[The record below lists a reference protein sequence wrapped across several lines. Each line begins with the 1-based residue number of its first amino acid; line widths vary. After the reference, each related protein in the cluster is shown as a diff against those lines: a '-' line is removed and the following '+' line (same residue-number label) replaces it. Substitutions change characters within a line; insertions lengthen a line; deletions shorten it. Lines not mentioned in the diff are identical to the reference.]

1 MLHDNNLFSMMI
13 GFQILNI
20 MCQETHLIEMSNKI
34 DENQLRQAN
43 TREYTIGA
51 SLEKEQT
58 NKQTNKKKF

>member
-1 MLHDNNLFSMMI
+1 MI

-58 NKQTNKKKF
+58 NKQTKKKKF